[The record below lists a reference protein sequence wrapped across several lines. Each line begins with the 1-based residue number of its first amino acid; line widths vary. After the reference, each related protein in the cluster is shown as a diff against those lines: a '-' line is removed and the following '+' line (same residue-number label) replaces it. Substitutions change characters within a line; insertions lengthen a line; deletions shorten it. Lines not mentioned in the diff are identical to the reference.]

1 MRIND
6 NDRTLI
12 AFVAVLIVIGFL
24 SKVGDGINMA
34 VLTPLLTVLGAL
46 GQNFRKGQTERK
58 DQP

>member
-1 MRIND
+1 MRLND

-46 GQNFRKGQTERK
+46 GQNFRKSQIERK
-58 DQP
+58 EQP